1 MAQVRW
7 SLSAGQDLQTIE
19 DFIARDSVLHAINF
33 VDHIVE
39 SADVLL
45 KTSHIGRMV
54 PEFNRPDLR
63 ELIFRGYRI
72 VYQLQDDGVFILR
85 VVHGSRDLLGL
96 VRREPWDIGG

>member
-72 VYQLQDDGVFILR
+72 VCQLQDDGVFIL
-85 VVHGSRDLLGL
+85 
-96 VRREPWDIGG
+96 